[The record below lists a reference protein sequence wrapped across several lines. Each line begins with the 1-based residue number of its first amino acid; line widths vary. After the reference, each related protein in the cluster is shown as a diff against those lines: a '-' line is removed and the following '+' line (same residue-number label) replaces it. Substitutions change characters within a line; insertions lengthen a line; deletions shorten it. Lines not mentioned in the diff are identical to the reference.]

1 MRSLDPADRGSGAP
15 PRAKGPGRARAR
27 GGSAG
32 RLTAVLFSVCALAT
46 ITSAAQAE
54 RRVALVVG
62 NAAYQHAAPLR
73 TPGADADGVT
83 ALLRTLDF
91 NVVELKDVDK
101 IGMELALRR
110 FSAEIDGA
118 DIALFYYSGHAAE
131 VGALNY
137 LLPTSAKIDGPRS
150 LALDTIALQD
160 ISSAM
165 RQAGAKVQLLFLDA
179 CRDNPFETAF
189 AAPRAGGTTR
199 GLAPVGTATGSLI
212 AFSTQPGQVALDGT
226 GEMSPF
232 TTGFVRYAGLPNLDV
247 RQVLSRVRSYVLKDT
262 DNQQAPWDT
271 SSLVGDVNLVPKR
284 PPPKFAE
291 RLTVPLAPGAGAQ
304 ALHLAAPVQPE
315 GGEVQVRIQQRP
327 AAGRLT
333 LDSHGVA
340 EGEPIPAA
348 DFARLAYES
357 TTPQPA
363 DSFSYRVDDAW
374 GNTGYGS
381 VLIIQGT
388 MSAGDASPPPAPPKP
403 HLNIS
408 ASGVSLIGLGPNLKY
423 RSPLALAAPDSGR
436 GIQLAMDVPFGQ
448 IVLGDRV
455 IEKGRSLTL
464 ADLGHLKFQP
474 QAGTEGKQVQALF
487 STTDGAPGQVNL
499 EIDVKMTDCDRL
511 AGDKLDAQGVGEG
524 VLVGKIDVSAA
535 LPACELAHKAQ
546 PDSGR
551 FNYELGRVYAAL
563 ARDGDSMA
571 AFQRAASLGYVRARW
586 AMGYQLSYVPPLDP
600 ARGKQLLEQ
609 ASAAGD
615 ALAMHTLGQIYYEG
629 RGVPKDFVKAKG
641 LFEVAARMGLTYS
654 MNSLGRMYQRGEA
667 VPADLALTRRYW
679 EELAARGDV
688 YGIDNLGWVYL
699 DGINTPKDPGKA
711 LAYFE
716 KASALGH
723 PEAPGNIGVLYFNG
737 IGVPVDFDAARKW
750 YKIGMERGDAQA
762 ALNLGEMSRLGKGG
776 PIDDVQA
783 AYYYARAAAAFNRIE
798 PAAQAREAL
807 ASLAK
812 SNKRAALRL
821 LLGELDPANAKAPE
835 AALDDLAQRAIAAKG
850 LKPIDASADA
860 LLIGTAQVLWLSR
873 KVRTDLF

>member
-1 MRSLDPADRGSGAP
+1 
-15 PRAKGPGRARAR
+15 
-27 GGSAG
+27 
-32 RLTAVLFSVCALAT
+32 VLFSVCALAT

-91 NVVELKDVDK
+91 NVMELKDVDK

-110 FSAEIDGA
+110 FSAEIDDA

-189 AAPRAGGTTR
+189 APPRTGATR

-247 RQVLSRVRSYVLKDT
+247 RQVLTRVRSYVLNDT

-291 RLTVPLAPGAGAQ
+291 RLTVSLAPGAGAQ
-304 ALHLAAPVQPE
+304 ALHLAPPVQPE
-315 GGEVQVRIQQRP
+315 GGVVLVRIQQRP
-327 AAGRLT
+327 ASGRLT
-333 LDSHGVA
+333 LDSRGVA
-340 EGEPIPAA
+340 EGEAIPAA
-348 DFARLAYES
+348 DFARLAYGS

-363 DSFSYRVDDAW
+363 DSFSYRVEDAW
-374 GNTGYGS
+374 GNTGVGL

-388 MSAGDASPPPAPPKP
+388 MSSGDAPPPPAPAKP
-403 HLNIS
+403 PLRIS

-423 RSPLALAAPDSGR
+423 RSPLTLAPPDSER

-448 IVLGDRV
+448 IVLGDRI

-464 ADLGHLKFQP
+464 ADLRHLKFQP
-474 QAGTEGKQVQALF
+474 QAGTEGKQVEARF

-511 AGDKLDAQGVGEG
+511 AGDRLDAQGVGEG
-524 VLVGKIDVSAA
+524 VLVGQIDVSAA

-551 FNYELGRVYAAL
+551 FDYQLGRVYAAL
-563 ARDGDSMA
+563 GRDGDSMA

-586 AMGYQLSYVPPLDP
+586 AMGYHLSYVPPLDP
-600 ARGKQLLEQ
+600 VRGKQLLEQ
-609 ASAAGD
+609 AAAAGD
-615 ALAMHTLGQIYYEG
+615 ALAMHTLGQMYYEG
-629 RGVPKDFVKAKG
+629 RGVPKDLVKAKG

-667 VPADLALTRRYW
+667 VPTDLALTRRYW
-679 EELAARGDV
+679 EESAVRGDV

-699 DGINTPKDPGKA
+699 QGIDAPKDPGKA
-711 LAYFE
+711 LVYFE
-716 KASALGH
+716 KASALGL
-723 PEAPGNIGVLYFNG
+723 PEAPANIGALYFNG
-737 IGVPVDFDAARKW
+737 IGVAVDFDAARKW
-750 YKIGMERGDAQA
+750 YKIGMERGDAYA
-762 ALNLGEMSRLGKGG
+762 AFDLGEMSRLGKGG
-776 PIDDVQA
+776 PIDGVQA
-783 AYYYARAAAAFNRIE
+783 AYYYARAGAAFNRIE
-798 PAAQAREAL
+798 PAAWARAEL
-807 ASLAK
+807 AKLAK
-812 SNKRAALRL
+812 SNKPAALRL
-821 LLGELDPANAKAPE
+821 LLSELDPANAKAPE
-835 AALDDLAQRAIAAKG
+835 AALEDLANRAITAKG
-850 LKPIDASADA
+850 LKPTDASADA
-860 LLIGTAQVLWLSR
+860 LLIGTAQALWLSR
-873 KVRTDLF
+873 NVRTDLF

>member
-1 MRSLDPADRGSGAP
+1 M
-15 PRAKGPGRARAR
+15 
-27 GGSAG
+27 
-32 RLTAVLFSVCALAT
+32 LFLACALAT

-73 TPGADADGVT
+73 TPGTDADGVT

-91 NVVELKDVDK
+91 NVAELKDVDK

-189 AAPRAGGTTR
+189 AAPRAGGTSR

-262 DNQQAPWDT
+262 DNRQAPWDT

-388 MSAGDASPPPAPPKP
+388 MSAGDASPPPAPAKP

-474 QAGTEGKQVQALF
+474 QAGTEGKQVEALF

-524 VLVGKIDVSAA
+524 VLVGQIDVSAA

-546 PDSGR
+546 PNSGR

-571 AFQRAASLGYVRARW
+571 AFQRAASLGYVRALW
-586 AMGYQLSYVPPLDP
+586 AMGYHFDMCRRSIPPGAKNCWSRRWPP
-600 ARGKQLLEQ
+600 ATLY
-609 ASAAGD
+609 AT
-615 ALAMHTLGQIYYEG
+615 HTLGQIYYEG
-629 RGVPKDFVKAKG
+629 RGVSERLRKG
-641 LFEVAARMGLTYS
+641 EGSLRGRGAHGTYLFHEFAGSHVSTWRDGRYRFRPHPTILGGIGRARRHLRNRQS
-654 MNSLGRMYQRGEA
+654 RLGVSKE
-667 VPADLALTRRYW
+667 
-679 EELAARGDV
+679 
-688 YGIDNLGWVYL
+688 
-699 DGINTPKDPGKA
+699 GINAPKDPAKA
-711 LAYFE
+711 LGYFE
-716 KASALGH
+716 QAAALGQ
-723 PEAPGNIGVLYFNG
+723 PEAPREHRTSLLRGRLAS
-737 IGVPVDFDAARKW
+737 PSTSSQARKW
-750 YKIGMERGDAQA
+750 YKIGMERGDAHA
-762 ALNLGEMSRLGKGG
+762 AFNLGEMSRLGKGG

-807 ASLAK
+807 ARLAK

-835 AALDDLAQRAIAAKG
+835 AALDGLAQRAIAAKG

-873 KVRTDLF
+873 ERAHGSVLASLASVRRRR